1 MISIARTLGAPDK
14 VPAGK
19 AASTTSRAEWSSA
32 IWPATVDSRCMM
44 WL

>member
-1 MISIARTLGAPDK
+1 MISIARTLGAPDT

-19 AASTTSRAEWSSA
+19 VARSTSMALRPAANSPDTCD
-32 IWPATVDSRCMM
+32 VRCMT

>member
-1 MISIARTLGAPDK
+1 MISMARTLGAPDS

-19 AASTTSRAEWSSA
+19 VARSASDARRPGASRPTTELSM
-32 IWPATVDSRCMM
+32 CMT

>member
-1 MISIARTLGAPDK
+1 MICIARTFGAPDS

-19 AASTTSRAEWSSA
+19 PAISASSA
-32 IWPATVDSRCMM
+32 SRSGRSRPTTFETMCMT

>member
-1 MISIARTLGAPDK
+1 MISMARTFGAPDS

-19 AASTTSRAEWSSA
+19 QAASTSSASWSSRSR
-32 IWPATVDSRCMM
+32 PTTVDSMCMT